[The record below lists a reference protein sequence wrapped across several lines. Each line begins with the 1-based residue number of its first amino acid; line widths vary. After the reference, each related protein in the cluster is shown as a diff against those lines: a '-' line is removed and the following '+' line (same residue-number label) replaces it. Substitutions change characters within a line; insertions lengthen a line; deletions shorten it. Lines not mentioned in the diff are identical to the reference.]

1 MADHGWPSGKAKLSA
16 SRSWSRARASER
28 RPSENRVIRSRI
40 RSITAERASERWKG
54 KGMDDLTLPA
64 RPIFRLLAE
73 GRGKNIETSR
83 IEISRIFSRKDEK
96 GRCRLSP
103 SPLNPFYGVVATEDK

>member
-40 RSITAERASERWKG
+40 RSITAERASKRWKG
-54 KGMDDLTLPA
+54 KGMDDPY
-64 RPIFRLLAE
+64 LLALFFVPSLKGGGKILKRVE
-73 GRGKNIETSR
+73 LKFLEFFLEKMRRG
-83 IEISRIFSRKDEK
+83 
-96 GRCRLSP
+96 GVVYPLP
-103 SPLNPFYGVVATEDK
+103 LLNPFYGVVATEDK